1 MAEDNGS
8 NDDSGANDGDPSGG
22 TDGGAGDVSAL
33 PQWARDQIAKA
44 NREAASYRTKVRE
57 LEPAARK
64 AKELEDAGK
73 SDAERLTGEVKTH
86 QTRAEAAEARAMRL
100 EVALSKGLT
109 ATQAKRLV
117 GATVEELE
125 ADADELLASFGGGKN
140 DKDDERKAPAGR
152 PVERL
157 RSGGGSDGGDIT
169 ETDPRKLA
177 AMVPRR

>member
-1 MAEDNGS
+1 MDPTAND
-8 NDDSGANDGDPSGG
+8 NDDPGTNDGDPGGG
-22 TDGGAGDVSAL
+22 TDGAGADESTL
-33 PQWARDQIAKA
+33 PAWARESLSKA
-44 NREAASYRTKVRE
+44 RREAASFRTKVRE